1 MTALL
6 ISARN
11 LRRSYDNADVQALR
25 GVDLDVRPGE
35 FVSIMGPSGSGKSTL
50 LNVLGGL
57 DAEFEGDVVVDGL
70 DMRVLPDPS
79 SFRAHIVG
87 FVFQTFHLLPTLTAL
102 ENVQMPMFA
111 GHYPARERQQRAARL
126 LTSLGLAGRMH
137 HIPAK
142 LSGGERQRV
151 AIARSLANEPR
162 LLLADEPTGNLDSAS
177 TRSILDVLRQ
187 VHEQSGIT
195 IILVTH
201 DPAVAA
207 KAGRCIQMLDGRIV
221 ADQAVGR

>member
-1 MTALL
+1 MIASL

-11 LRRSYDNADVQALR
+11 VRRSYDHADVQALR
-25 GVDLDVRPGE
+25 GVDLEVRQGE

-57 DAEFEGDVVVDGL
+57 DAEFEGEIAVAGL
-70 DMRVLPDPS
+70 DLRSLASPAD
-79 SFRAHIVG
+79 FRARIVG
-87 FVFQTFHLLPTLTAL
+87 FIFQTFHLLPTLTAL

-111 GHYPARERQQRAARL
+111 RPSSARERRARAAQL

-162 LLLADEPTGNLDSAS
+162 LLLADEPTGNLDSAN
-177 TRSILDVLRQ
+177 TQNILDVLRQ
-187 VHEQSGIT
+187 VHVQTGVT
-195 IILVTH
+195 ILLVTH

-207 KAGRCIQMLDGRIV
+207 KAGRTIQMLDGRIV
-221 ADQAVGR
+221 ADLVRGD